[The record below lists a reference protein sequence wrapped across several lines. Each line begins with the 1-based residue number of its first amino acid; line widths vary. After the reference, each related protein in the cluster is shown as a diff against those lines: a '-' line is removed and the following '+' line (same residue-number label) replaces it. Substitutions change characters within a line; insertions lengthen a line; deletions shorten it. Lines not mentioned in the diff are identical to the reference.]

1 MKSNGEQCIFL
12 TKDEKCSV
20 YDVRPTQCATYPFWP
35 QNLFGLAEWKA
46 EASRCEG
53 IIIDSSSINQTPS
66 SDDNVLDGDSV
77 LSSLRTSDEIFRQVI
92 VHQVH
97 ARGLG
102 MDLPYHDSINLLS
115 ETIEHDPK
123 TVSDFKDDFLKM
135 HFSNIIF
142 EENGVTVV
150 EYGLP
155 ASELGDGTLEDSIAG
170 DNVQA
175 TFRKLYFNSH
185 PFVIQ
190 TLVRLDN
197 DGSVNHSYLYM
208 AIHQFMA
215 SISLAVIQSREG
227 DSGETRILLLGAGGC
242 SLPCHILSSSMV
254 KRLASTVSV
263 KIDAIEPN
271 ETVLKIA
278 DLYFDA
284 AEYSGLLKHQTT
296 GEAFLESSKP
306 GLAKYSL
313 ILVDAAEEV
322 NGKMLAPP
330 SNLLKEI
337 PTMLDL
343 LEDAGMLIIN
353 IFGEQQNA
361 TSVFETVNQTLRESG
376 SSSKFDAPLLLRIGT
391 DGNYALIIR
400 RHQKK
405 NVESLVDFVKRISQ
419 VSDYI

>member
-1 MKSNGEQCIFL
+1 M
-12 TKDEKCSV
+12 
-20 YDVRPTQCATYPFWP
+20 
-35 QNLFGLAEWKA
+35 
-46 EASRCEG
+46 
-53 IIIDSSSINQTPS
+53 
-66 SDDNVLDGDSV
+66 
-77 LSSLRTSDEIFRQVI
+77 
-92 VHQVH
+92 HQVH

-102 MDLPYHDSINLLS
+102 IDLPYPDSMNLLR

-123 TVSDFKDDFLKM
+123 TVSDFKDYFLKM

-190 TLVRLDN
+190 TLVRLQDTLDEAKEEN
-197 DGSVNHSYLYM
+197 DKRVSETTQFQQIKKLTQSQSVNHSYLYM

-227 DSGETRILLLGAGGC
+227 GNLLLLGAGGC

-254 KRLASTVSV
+254 KRLASTEQV

-284 AEYSGLLKHQTT
+284 AKYSGLLKHQTT
-296 GEAFLESSKP
+296 GEAFLESSKA
-306 GLAKYSL
+306 GLDKYSL

-322 NGKMLAPP
+322 NGQMLAPP

-361 TSVFETVNQTLRESG
+361 TSVFETVTQTLGESG
-376 SSSKFDAPLLLRIGT
+376 SSSKFDDPLLLRIGT
-391 DGNYALIIR
+391 DGNYALVIR
-400 RHQKK
+400 RHDKK

-419 VSDYI
+419 VSEYI